1 MTKIYFNG
9 KIVDL
14 KKAMINPYDLGILR
28 GYGVFD
34 VMRTINGKPFLLEKH
49 YKRLKN
55 SAEKLKLEVPFSE
68 KDFRKIVEKLIQ
80 LNNFLNKDATI
91 RTVLT
96 GGVSPSAFL
105 IQKPTCYILIERFAA
120 LPKEIFKKG
129 AKVITIEYERY
140 LPEAKITNYLEPI
153 RHQAVKEK
161 NGALEIIYVKN
172 GKALEAS
179 TSNLFIIKNK
189 SKNKK
194 IITPKNNILKGITR
208 GLVINLASEKFH
220 VEERE
225 LLEKELRNADEVFLT
240 ATNKDIV
247 PVVNIDGKKI
257 GNGKPG
263 EITKNLIAMFDEF
276 LKTY

>member
-34 VMRTINGKPFLLEKH
+34 VMRTANGKSFLLEKH
-49 YKRLKN
+49 YKRLKD

-80 LNNFLNKDATI
+80 LNNFSNKNAIDI

-105 IQKPTCYILIERFAA
+105 VQKPTCYILIERFPA
-120 LPKEIFKKG
+120 LPKEIFEKG
-129 AKVITIEYERY
+129 GKVITIEYERH
-140 LPEAKITNYLEPI
+140 LPEAKITNYIEPI
-153 RHQAVKEK
+153 RHQDKKEK
-161 NGALEIIYVKN
+161 NSALEIIYIKN

-189 SKNKK
+189 K
-194 IITPKNNILKGITR
+194 IITPKDNILKGITR

-225 LLEKELRNADEVFLT
+225 VLEKELRNADEVFLT

-247 PVVNIDGKKI
+247 PIINIDGKKI

-263 EITKNLIAMFDEF
+263 EITRVLMAMFSEF